1 METIR
6 IRDNSSKDFAL
17 KSETAISDLRA
28 IANVPLKDLKE
39 KYPYL
44 LVFPQSFG
52 EWQDG
57 LDSQCIFHL
66 YDKAIRTEIRTGNL
80 MGFVGC
86 NSTELSIC
94 SRFADGK
101 NDFFLHYLL
110 QKVFCPY
117 LLDLKHSYDEL
128 TIFDFLMYLFPYYFK
143 EALSQGLFREY
154 RRIDYND
161 SKVRGVVDIDKHIK
175 LNIPFRGKI
184 AYKTREYSYDNR
196 ITQLIRHTIEYI
208 KTLPFGKNLLL
219 GKETEENVRLIIDNT
234 PSYSHQDL
242 RKVLLENLKEI
253 QHPYYTEYTVLQKI
267 CLQILKHE
275 GLKYDDATESQVYG
289 ILFDGAWLWEEYIGK
304 VLQNDFNHYT
314 SKNSNFS
321 LFKCDDDGKKKQKI
335 IPDYIS
341 KDKRL
346 VADAKYIPLNKDV
359 SYGEERATAIYY
371 KTLMYML
378 RFSSKHGLLFYPSKD
393 EVGLKTYRII
403 ETDSYLSEVPFVV
416 PKERVNTYNDY
427 CLEML
432 KKEEEFN
439 KVVLN

>member
-17 KSETAISDLRA
+17 SETAISDLRS
-28 IANVPLKDLKE
+28 IANAPLKDLKE
-39 KYPYL
+39 NYPYL
-44 LVFPQSFG
+44 LVFPQSFA

-66 YDKAIRTEIRTGNL
+66 YDKAIKTEIRTGNL
-80 MGFVGC
+80 MGFVGH

-110 QKVFCPY
+110 QKVFCPH

-161 SKVRGVVDIDKHIK
+161 GKVRGVVDIDKHIK
-175 LNIPFRGKI
+175 LNIHFRGKI

-234 PSYSHQDL
+234 LSYSHQDL

-393 EVGLKTYRII
+393 DVLPKKYRII
-403 ETDSYLSEVPFVV
+403 ETDSYLTEVPFVV
-416 PKERVNTYNDY
+416 PKERANTYNDY
-427 CLEML
+427 CFEML
-432 KKEEEFN
+432 KKEEEFK
-439 KVVLN
+439 KVVFN